1 MYIYI
6 HIYGFRANMN
16 LERERKRRE
25 RGLVQRGH
33 ARTRRVLRSAVVV
46 WRYALDSGEDVY
58 VYIRICRQTD
68 I

>member
-1 MYIYI
+1 
-6 HIYGFRANMN
+6 MN